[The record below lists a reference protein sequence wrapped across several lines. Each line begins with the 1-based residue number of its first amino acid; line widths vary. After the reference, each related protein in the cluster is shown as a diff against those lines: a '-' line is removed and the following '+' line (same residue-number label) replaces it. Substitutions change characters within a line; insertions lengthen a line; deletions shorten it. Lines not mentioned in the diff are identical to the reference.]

1 MSAITLAYH
10 FNHNTYSILI
20 SHYYI
25 LGIAL
30 QSERKK
36 GVFKQRRFWETQDNR
51 KRNFFPFEYALKLPN
66 NNFFTHKTTT
76 Q

>member
-36 GVFKQRRFWETQDNR
+36 GVFKAKAFLRDVRQPQE
-51 KRNFFPFEYALKLPN
+51 KFFPFEYALKLPN